1 MFKTKTIVRDN
12 KRMSEPDRKEAFCV
26 SAEDNFF
33 CAVLDVLSDHIDDAR
48 PMARDVRTAKD
59 PGTLAFS
66 AGGMDAL
73 ETLYAD
79 LVTRREEA
87 NK

>member
-1 MFKTKTIVRDN
+1 MFKQKTIVRDA
-12 KRMSEPDRKEAFCV
+12 KRMSDNDKREAFCV
-26 SAEDNFF
+26 SAEDNLF
-33 CAVLDVLSDHIDDAR
+33 CAVLDVLNDHIDDAR
-48 PMARDVRTAKD
+48 MLARDVRTAKD

-73 ETLYAD
+73 ETLFAD
-79 LVTRREEA
+79 LVARREEA